1 METPVSSPTPIFL
14 LRAAALRTESHH
26 HPTLLKFTTEHLSG
40 GLSTTFPSGWGGLM
54 RLVDKWN
61 LALIICVCVCVCLF
75 FFKLWYPPSFLF
87 LMDLLLF
94 YLFFCL
100 LVKPFKSCKKCH
112 PEMLCHE
119 CIFYLFKYSLTTRD
133 NFVPQGTSDSSLW
146 WHFSLS
152 WCEKRGCCMN
162 LADGD
167 PGCC

>member
-94 YLFFCL
+94 YLFFVCL
-100 LVKPFKSCKKCH
+100 LNHLKVVKNFTLKCFATNVFFTYLNILLQPGTILFPREH
-112 PEMLCHE
+112 LTQVSGDIFHCHDV
-119 CIFYLFKYSLTTRD
+119 R
-133 NFVPQGTSDSSLW
+133 
-146 WHFSLS
+146 
-152 WCEKRGCCMN
+152 RGD
-162 LADGD
+162 AAWI
-167 PGCC
+167 